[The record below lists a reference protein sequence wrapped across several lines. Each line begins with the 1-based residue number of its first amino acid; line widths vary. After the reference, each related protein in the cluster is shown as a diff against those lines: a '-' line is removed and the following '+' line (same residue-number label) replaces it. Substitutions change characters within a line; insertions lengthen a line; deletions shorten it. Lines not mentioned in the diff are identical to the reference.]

1 MKTLT
6 IALPDSDSEF
16 YAAVWDELAAELL
29 TADERGQRGA
39 GRSILFRLICTAAIK
54 DFDRTAKL
62 LAEIKQIS

>member
-39 GRSILFRLICTAAIK
+39 GRSILFRLICTA
-54 DFDRTAKL
+54 
-62 LAEIKQIS
+62 EIKQIS